1 MQPVS
6 AVLIDDH
13 PLFRKGLAELFEH
26 DGRIRVLGIA
36 GSLADAR
43 PFLAQKPDVLVM
55 DLNLPDQDGIEAMR
69 RLREEGVQI
78 PVVALTMSDA
88 EDDMAAVLRA
98 GARGYLL
105 KGANQ
110 ADVVRAVHLVA
121 TGGAMFGPAVA
132 QRLIE
137 FFARPRPAG
146 TPLAFPQLT
155 DREHEILDLL
165 AQGRPNATIAA
176 RLRISDKTVRN
187 HVSNIFTKLAVADRA
202 QAVVRAREAG
212 LGGSTRPSPPRAAD
226 HGQQ

>member
-26 DGRIRVLGIA
+26 DGRIRVLGVA

-43 PFLAQKPDVLVM
+43 PFLAQNPDVLVM
-55 DLNLPDQDGIEAMR
+55 DLNLPGQDGIEAMR

-105 KGANQ
+105 KSMEPD
-110 ADVVRAVHLVA
+110 DVIDAIARAARGEVVVAPAMTAKLVRLLDDKPDAKGSLM
-121 TGGAMFGPAVA
+121 G
-132 QRLIE
+132 
-137 FFARPRPAG
+137 
-146 TPLAFPQLT
+146 QLT
-155 DREHEILDLL
+155 PREREILDCLTRGKSNKAIAQEL
-165 AQGRPNATIAA
+165 A
-176 RLRISDKTVRN
+176 ISVDTVKLHVRN
-187 HVSNIFTKLAVADRA
+187 VLTKLNLTSRVQAAVY
-202 QAVVRAREAG
+202 AVRHDLRKG
-212 LGGSTRPSPPRAAD
+212 K
-226 HGQQ
+226 

>member
-105 KGANQ
+105 KSMEPD
-110 ADVVRAVHLVA
+110 DVIDAIARAARGEVVVAPAMTAKLVRLLDDKPDAKGSL
-121 TGGAMFGPAVA
+121 MD
-132 QRLIE
+132 
-137 FFARPRPAG
+137 
-146 TPLAFPQLT
+146 QLT
-155 DREHEILDLL
+155 PREREILDCLTRGKSNK
-165 AQGRPNATIAA
+165 AIAKE
-176 RLRISDKTVRN
+176 LDISIDTVKLHVRN
-187 HVSNIFTKLAVADRA
+187 VLTKLNLSSRVEAAVY
-202 QAVVRAREAG
+202 AVRHDLRKG
-212 LGGSTRPSPPRAAD
+212 K
-226 HGQQ
+226 